1 MSGKLGLGK
10 VNREVFNRS
19 VLPFIPVEKALELDG
34 ATTTLSGHTVIA
46 HSPSIGVPI
55 EALGFFAFHYSA
67 SNVAS
72 KFGKPS
78 HLISGIYL
86 PLKTTEEELRIITK
100 GLGNEAKKYG
110 VTVTAGQTAT
120 YYGLDIPLLTTTCI
134 GESIRTPDDVDDGDL
149 ILLVGE
155 VGGEAVW
162 LERLSKENHVE
173 EMWRG
178 FTPLPIILS
187 LQTVSGVKL
196 MHDVSE
202 GGVKGSL
209 FEVANSINYGIKAS
223 SDGVALYQ
231 GAENLSGDIFKAPSY
246 STLIVIIEL
255 NAVEHVQSICEEQG
269 VPCKVIGEIIS
280 DQGLI
285 FDGESI
291 DKQERINL
299 DEIYGSFTQTDSLIV
314 ELKDA
319 IEHVIGI
326 SNLVELVPE
335 VGMNMLFARQDSK
348 SSEDIAG
355 LSGRIIKA
363 MGKVKACGEVV
374 YGASRYLSSVVLE
387 ANRLDGSIRAAV
399 NLRGGDDIKTI
410 LEKLGLRVKC
420 LPSVIEG
427 DGCPVA
433 IHLKTADTLFD
444 AYIHPG
450 SFGIEPTTTI
460 LGKTPRELVEILQK
474 MVRLAR

>member
-1 MSGKLGLGK
+1 MNEVLGLGK
-10 VNREVFNRS
+10 VTREVFERS
-19 VLPFIPVEKALELDG
+19 VLPYIPIEKAIELDG
-34 ATTTLSGHTVIA
+34 ATTKLSGNTVIA

-55 EALGFFAFHYSA
+55 DALGFFAFHYSA

-86 PLKTTEEELRIITK
+86 PLKTTEEELRIITR
-100 GLGNEAKKYG
+100 GLGDEAKKYG
-110 VTVTAGQTAT
+110 VTITAGQTAT
-120 YYGLDIPLLTTTCI
+120 YYGLDLPLLTTTCI
-134 GESIRTPDDVDDGDL
+134 GESIRAPDDVDAGDSVLL
-149 ILLVGE
+149 IGE

-162 LERLSKENHVE
+162 LDMLSKKAEVE
-173 EMWRG
+173 EMWRN

-187 LQTVSGVKL
+187 LQNSPGVKL

-246 STLIVIIEL
+246 STLIVIIEPK
-255 NAVEHVQSICEEQG
+255 AVEHVQNNCKELC

-319 IEHVIGI
+319 IEQVLEI

-348 SSEDIAG
+348 SSEDIA
-355 LSGRIIKA
+355 
-363 MGKVKACGEVV
+363 
-374 YGASRYLSSVVLE
+374 
-387 ANRLDGSIRAAV
+387 
-399 NLRGGDDIKTI
+399 
-410 LEKLGLRVKC
+410 C
-420 LPSVIEG
+420 LLYTSPS
-427 DGCPVA
+427 
-433 IHLKTADTLFD
+433 
-444 AYIHPG
+444 
-450 SFGIEPTTTI
+450 
-460 LGKTPRELVEILQK
+460 PRD
-474 MVRLAR
+474 